1 MASDVD
7 EGKLS
12 KGNDEFRKACC
23 PAAASPVE
31 SCKIETLPVELL
43 NSICDLLLSMPPTN
57 LKAFT
62 LTCKTVRAA
71 CTRGLERMRQLHEQ
85 FGKLDLVVYRRPRSP
100 EPADVCGLLGEI
112 LSHPIARLYVRSLKV
127 RTAESGAST
136 FGYTNFDY
144 TRTQALVRRVTG
156 ESMPLWEENFGRH
169 AKMVDERSSIQHL
182 VLEGLEASRRDKNW
196 LERSTRKQLQT
207 IELVNTPASIETLEI
222 VFKGAKEL
230 QTFQYQIRDFDD
242 TAPDW
247 AYWDVVVEVMRETF
261 VNSLTKLSLT
271 CVNPLST
278 QSLTMRPLPSLGAFE
293 NIRYFHTQASLLI
306 HDRESNLSKSTKT
319 IYFQASVAPKD
330 RSIQVTRLNA
340 ILPPS
345 VKRVRLDMFELMEIS
360 IDAAAL
366 FGTLI

>member
-1 MASDVD
+1 MLSFAALFPFLHTIDVPFRPGRMED
-7 EGKLS
+7 FARRISLS
-12 KGNDEFRKACC
+12 RQYFRKQTKRFKSTHNNYDLGPPPFGQLRNIQLVCSEDPGRC
-23 PAAASPVE
+23 
-31 SCKIETLPVELL
+31 LPSL
-43 NSICDLLLSMPPTN
+43 
-57 LKAFT
+57 
-62 LTCKTVRAA
+62 
-71 CTRGLERMRQLHEQ
+71 G
-85 FGKLDLVVYRRPRSP
+85 VV
-100 EPADVCGLLGEI
+100 
-112 LSHPIARLYVRSLKV
+112 
-127 RTAESGAST
+127 
-136 FGYTNFDY
+136 
-144 TRTQALVRRVTG
+144 
-156 ESMPLWEENFGRH
+156 
-169 AKMVDERSSIQHL
+169 VDERSSIQHL
-182 VLEGLEASRRDKNW
+182 VLEGLEARRRDKNW

-247 AYWDVVVEVMRETF
+247 SYWDVVVEVMRETF

-278 QSLTMRPLPSLGAFE
+278 QSLTMRPLPGLGAFE

-360 IDAAAL
+360 SRMFVGLDETVKFPYLDEFELSWRPVTADLDRRIAKILRARNA
-366 FGTLI
+366 TWRCP